1 MHHSILSQKEF
12 NPSPIKNLAKMILT
26 PIQATGGVYKKQE
39 RFQCEMIIHIYMKFL
54 FHEDTYNTSI
64 QINYLIALSR
74 FRKSITCFISKN
86 VVGVQPRS
94 SKGIT
99 DLFSP
104 YPSFRLHE
112 LTLHR
117 LSCNSSPPFFLRKQ
131 QRWECQIIPSPKQR
145 NNSPPLYN

>member
-1 MHHSILSQKEF
+1 
-12 NPSPIKNLAKMILT
+12 MILT

-64 QINYLIALSR
+64 QINYLLALSR
-74 FRKSITCFISKN
+74 FRKSFTCFFSKN
-86 VVGVQPRS
+86 VVRVQPRS

-104 YPSFRLHE
+104 YPSFRLQE

-117 LSCNSSPPFFLRKQ
+117 LSCNSSPFPTAFKGNWN
-131 QRWECQIIPSPKQR
+131 QRWECQIIPLPKQG
-145 NNSPPLYN
+145 NDSSPLYN